1 MQGAALLLDGSLVL
15 GQSMSPELHVLLGEV
30 EAAEASAA
38 SSFAAFP

>member
-15 GQSMSPELHVLLGEV
+15 GQSMSPELRVLLGEV

-38 SSFAAFP
+38 SSFAACP